1 MSYDYA
7 SLKTGTVRS
16 LLTKFGYAV
25 TLTRKAVGAYTPGTG
40 PTTTTSTYTGVGV
53 LDGYNKREIDGTT
66 IQAGDVRLYFEGD
79 TAPVIGDTTTLESAV
94 WRVEDVTPISPGNVA
109 VMWELRLRK

>member
-1 MSYDYA
+1 MSFDYA
-7 SLKTGTVRS
+7 GLKTGTVRR

-25 TLTRKAVGAYTPGTG
+25 TLTRKTAAAYVPGNN
-40 PTTTTSTYTGVGV
+40 PTTTTEDFTGVGV
-53 LDGYNKREIDGTT
+53 LDGYAKGEIDGTT
-66 IQAGDVRLYFEGD
+66 VQAGDVRLYFEGD

-94 WRVEDVTPISPGNVA
+94 WRVEDVTQIAPGNVV